1 MGRPKKQPTETPAIN
16 TEDIPWH
23 IDYHKAGKYAPT
35 EPDQSL
41 PDPKDN
47 IPTDP
52 DVEEETLNIK
62 KNGTEEKEVS

>member
-23 IDYHKAGKYAPT
+23 IDYHKAGKYQPSESLP
-35 EPDQSL
+35 EPDTNTPQ
-41 PDPKDN
+41 DPATDEEKD
-47 IPTDP
+47 
-52 DVEEETLNIK
+52 TLNIS